1 VLWLLFV
8 VRDVAAPATYGWA
21 MESADVILVADVGK
35 SRCRIELRQ
44 GDEVLGSADQHGFPG
59 LGMDNGARLAFE
71 LLADTAAMLPRGLPA
86 AFPEG
91 SLRGIGAAV
100 AGVEASAANSHEL
113 AVLLA
118 KRFKVP
124 AAVLSDATAAQLGAL
139 DGAPGTVLIV
149 GTGAVAFRFDD
160 AGTLH
165 RADGWGPLLGDRGS
179 GRWIGQQGLQAALQA
194 HDGGPATS
202 LLGAAAGLIGS
213 PAQLPAW
220 LAESGNPARTMAR
233 FAPAVLDEAEAG
245 DAVARGIV
253 DEACRLL
260 TNTVTLASGDTK
272 QVALVG
278 GVVKSEFFARL
289 LHNALASAGIE
300 VVAALGDGM
309 DGAALAANRRGL
321 LQERYIH
328 RDGTA

>member
-1 VLWLLFV
+1 
-8 VRDVAAPATYGWA
+8 
-21 MESADVILVADVGK
+21 MESEEVILVADVGK

-44 GDEVLGSADQHGFPG
+44 GEKVLGSADQHGFPG
-59 LGMDNGARLAFE
+59 LGMADGARLAFG
-71 LLADTAAMLPRGLPA
+71 LLADTAAMLPPA
-86 AFPEG
+86 LLA
-91 SLRGIGAAV
+91 SLQGIGAAV

-113 AVLLA
+113 AVLLSE
-118 KRFKVP
+118 RFKVP
-124 AAVLSDATAAQLGAL
+124 AAVLSDATSAQLGAL
-139 DGAPGTVLIV
+139 NGAPGTVLIV

-165 RADGWGPLLGDRGS
+165 RADGWGPLLGDHGS

-202 LLGAAAGLIGS
+202 LLAAAAALAGS
-213 PAQLPAW
+213 PEQLPAW
-220 LAESGNPARTMAR
+220 LAKSDNPARTMAR
-233 FAPAVLDEAEAG
+233 FTPVVLREAEAG
-245 DAVARGIV
+245 DGVAHGIV
-253 DEACRLL
+253 DQACRLL
-260 TNTVTLASGDTK
+260 VNTVSLASGGTK
-272 QVALVG
+272 RVAILG
-278 GVVKSEFFARL
+278 GVVKSEFFDGL

-328 RDGTA
+328 RDGTI

>member
-1 VLWLLFV
+1 
-8 VRDVAAPATYGWA
+8 
-21 MESADVILVADVGK
+21 MESAEVTLVADVGK
-35 SRCRIELRQ
+35 SRCRVELRQ
-44 GDEVLGSADQHGFPG
+44 GDEVLCSADQHGFPG
-59 LGMDNGARLAFE
+59 LGMDNGARFAFE
-71 LLADTAAMLPRGLPA
+71 LLGDTAAMLPGGLPA
-86 AFPEG
+86 G

-100 AGVEASAANSHEL
+100 AGVEASAANSREL
-113 AVLLA
+113 ATLLSE
-118 KRFKVP
+118 RFKVP

-139 DGAPGTVLIV
+139 NGAPGTVLIV

-165 RADGWGPLLGDRGS
+165 RADGWGPMLGDRGS

-194 HDGGPATS
+194 HDGGPDTS
-202 LLGAAAGLIGS
+202 LLAAAAALAGS
-213 PAQLPAW
+213 PEQLPAW
-220 LAESGNPARTMAR
+220 LAESDNPARTMAR
-233 FAPAVLDEAEAG
+233 FTPVVLKEAEAG
-245 DAVARGIV
+245 DAVARGIL

-260 TNTVTLASGDTK
+260 VNTVSLASGETRR
-272 QVALVG
+272 VALLG
-278 GVVKSEFFARL
+278 GVVKSEFFGGL

-328 RDGTA
+328 RDGTV

>member
-1 VLWLLFV
+1 
-8 VRDVAAPATYGWA
+8 
-21 MESADVILVADVGK
+21 M
-35 SRCRIELRQ
+35 
-44 GDEVLGSADQHGFPG
+44 
-59 LGMDNGARLAFE
+59 
-71 LLADTAAMLPRGLPA
+71 
-86 AFPEG
+86 
-91 SLRGIGAAV
+91 
-100 AGVEASAANSHEL
+100 
-113 AVLLA
+113 
-118 KRFKVP
+118 
-124 AAVLSDATAAQLGAL
+124 
-139 DGAPGTVLIV
+139 LIV

-202 LLGAAAGLIGS
+202 LLGSAAALVGS

-220 LAESGNPARTMAR
+220 LAESDNPARTMAR
-233 FAPAVLDEAEAG
+233 FTPAVLKEAEAG

-260 TNTVTLASGDTK
+260 VNTVALAAGDTK
-272 QVALVG
+272 QVALLG
-278 GVVKSEFFARL
+278 GVVKSEFFGGL

>member
-1 VLWLLFV
+1 M
-8 VRDVAAPATYGWA
+8 D
-21 MESADVILVADVGK
+21 SADAILVADVGK
-35 SRCRIELRQ
+35 SRCRVELRQ
-44 GDEVLGSADQHGFPG
+44 GDEVLGSADQKGFPG

-86 AFPEG
+86 

-113 AVLLA
+113 AALLSE
-118 KRFKVP
+118 RFKVP

-202 LLGAAAGLIGS
+202 LLGAATALLDS

-220 LAESGNPARTMAR
+220 LAESDNPARTMAR
-233 FAPAVLDEAEAG
+233 FAPVVLKEAEAG

-253 DEACRLL
+253 DDACTLL
-260 TNTVTLASGDTK
+260 VTTVNLASGDTK
-272 QVALVG
+272 QVALLG
-278 GVVKSEFFARL
+278 GVVKSEFFDGL